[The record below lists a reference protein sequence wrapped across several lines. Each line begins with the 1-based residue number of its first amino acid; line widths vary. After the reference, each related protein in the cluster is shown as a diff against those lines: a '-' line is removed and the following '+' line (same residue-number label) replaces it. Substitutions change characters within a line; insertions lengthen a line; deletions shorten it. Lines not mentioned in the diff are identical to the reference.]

1 MEGAKRVVV
10 KLGDEQIISLTDVT
24 PKFRDTSLRHKMYTS
39 IKDGM
44 SVAEF
49 LSANGGRKVAGTY
62 LAWFANVAGV
72 VNVK

>member
-1 MEGAKRVVV
+1 MEGAKRVV
-10 KLGDEQIISLTDVT
+10 KLADEQIISLTEVT
-24 PKFRDTSLRHKMYTS
+24 PKFREASTRQKMYSS

-49 LSANGGRKVAGTY
+49 LSTNGGRKVAGTY